1 MEDLQ
6 FRMIGIAPVP
16 CRWQIKGKRFRPWE
30 TAVLEGEEM
39 SDTTLRELRTD
50 DLDLVSGIESRITGR
65 SRKGFLEKRF
75 AAAVESPDG
84 FVACGAVRDGGLAGY
99 AFARIQEGEFGAT
112 DTVAVLD
119 VIGIDPDAQGKGIGK
134 ALLDEME
141 RRMKARGI
149 GTLRTQVDW
158 GSPSIISFFSSAGF
172 LLAPVQV
179 LERDT
184 SPLREEI
191 REIGSAGSDAR
202 SPGRVDVNYYET
214 LARDRVPVRSL
225 SEGDLAAVVR
235 IDRKLTGRDRSAYY
249 VSKLREVMTESGI
262 RVSLVAEDDGLVVGF
277 VMARVDFG
285 EFGKVDKAAVLD
297 TIGVHPGFAGIG
309 VGHALL
315 SQLFLNFATL
325 QVETVLTQVSP
336 ENIGLQRFLYSC
348 GFHPSQ
354 RLMLSKPIA

>member
-1 MEDLQ
+1 M
-6 FRMIGIAPVP
+6 PN
-16 CRWQIKGKRFRPWE
+16 
-30 TAVLEGEEM
+30 
-39 SDTTLRELRTD
+39 TTLRELRPD
-50 DLDLVSGIESRITGR
+50 DLDRVSGIESRITGH

-75 AAAVESPDG
+75 AAAESPDA
-84 FVACGAVRDGGLAGY
+84 FIACAAVRDGELAGY
-99 AFARIQEGEFGAT
+99 ASARIQEGEFGAP
-112 DTVAVLD
+112 DALAVLD
-119 VIGIDPDAQGKGIGK
+119 VIGTDPDARGKGIGK

-158 GSPSIISFFSSAGF
+158 GSPAMIRFFSSAGF

-179 LERDT
+179 LERDA

-191 REIGSAGSDAR
+191 REIGSAGADAR
-202 SPGRVDVNYYET
+202 SPTRAGGNYYET

-225 SEGDLAAVVR
+225 SEDDLATVVR

-249 VSKLREVMTESGI
+249 AAKFREVLTESGI
-262 RVSLVAEDDGLVVGF
+262 RVSLVAEEDGFVVGF
-277 VMARVDFG
+277 VMTRVDFG
-285 EFGKVDKAAVLD
+285 EFGKVDKAAILD
-297 TIGVHPGFAGIG
+297 TIGVHPGFAGSG

-315 SQLFLNFATL
+315 SQLFLNLATL

-336 ENIGLQRFLYSC
+336 ENIGLHRFLYSC

-354 RLMLSKPIA
+354 RLMLSKTIR

>member
-1 MEDLQ
+1 MADLQ
-6 FRMIGIAPVP
+6 
-16 CRWQIKGKRFRPWE
+16 
-30 TAVLEGEEM
+30 
-39 SDTTLRELRTD
+39 LRSLHRD
-50 DLDLVSGIESRITGR
+50 DLDRVSGIESRITGH

-75 AAAVESPDG
+75 AAAAGSPDG
-84 FVACGAVRDGGLAGY
+84 FIACAAVRDGNVAGY
-99 AFARIQEGEFGAT
+99 AVARIQEGEFGAP
-112 DTVAVLD
+112 DAVAVLD
-119 VIGIDPDAQGKGIGK
+119 VLGIDPDLQGKGIGK
-134 ALLDEME
+134 AVLGEVD

-158 GSPSIISFFSSAGF
+158 GSPAMIRFFSSAGF

-179 LERDT
+179 LERDA

-191 REIGSAGSDAR
+191 REVGSAGADAR
-202 SPGRVDVNYYET
+202 SPVRAGGDYYEA
-214 LARDRVPVRSL
+214 LSRDRVPVRSL
-225 SEGDLAAVVR
+225 KEDDLAAVVR

-249 VSKLREVMTESGI
+249 AAKLREMLTESGI
-262 RVSLVAEDDGLVVGF
+262 RVSLVAEEDGFVVGF

-285 EFGKVDKAAVLD
+285 EFGKVDKAAILD
-297 TIGVHPGFAGIG
+297 TIGVHPGFAGSG

-315 SQLFLNFATL
+315 SQLFLNLSTL

-354 RLMLSKPIA
+354 RLMLGKTIS

>member
-1 MEDLQ
+1 MADLQ
-6 FRMIGIAPVP
+6 
-16 CRWQIKGKRFRPWE
+16 
-30 TAVLEGEEM
+30 
-39 SDTTLRELRTD
+39 LRSLHRD
-50 DLDLVSGIESRITGR
+50 DLDRVSGIESRITGH

-75 AAAVESPDG
+75 AAAAESPDG
-84 FVACGAVRDGGLAGY
+84 FIACAAVRDGKLAGY
-99 AFARIQEGEFGAT
+99 AIGRIQEGEFGAP
-112 DTVAVLD
+112 DAGAVLD
-119 VIGIDPDAQGKGIGK
+119 VIGIDPDAQSKGIGK

-158 GSPSIISFFSSAGF
+158 GSPAMIRFFSSTAF

-184 SPLREEI
+184 SPLREDNHEPL
-191 REIGSAGSDAR
+191 S
-202 SPGRVDVNYYET
+202 
-214 LARDRVPVRSL
+214 RDRVPARSMK
-225 SEGDLAAVVR
+225 EDDLAAVVR

-249 VSKLREVMTESGI
+249 AAKLREMLTESGI
-262 RVSLVAEDDGLVVGF
+262 RVSLGAEEDGFVVGF

-285 EFGKVDKAAVLD
+285 EFGKVDNAAILD
-297 TIGVHPGFAGIG
+297 TIGVHPGFAGSGI
-309 VGHALL
+309 GHALL
-315 SQLFLNFATL
+315 SQLFLNLATL

-354 RLMLSKPIA
+354 RLMLSKAISTT